1 MMTLYD
7 LKRVI
12 QSSNMLLTHTNSVYS
27 EELTLLDHIPYPQY
41 VHQVGN
47 GGGELVE
54 KGIKLVIGVLINY
67 VLRGKHGAAPG
78 TRDYI
83 KKLLATPTRKVGL
96 ILASGSTCWMGYT
109 TCIPKTDQY
118 PVYRLAPMAVSQVY
132 AGYLASQLGS
142 FDYIATDSVS
152 CISGHSAWYTAY
164 TLLQSER
171 LDAVVVVS
179 VDNGLSEE
187 YLHVFGEHEL
197 SKLVDEEDN
206 PEITKF
212 HLGQACNISVFES
225 ESCNRNTNNEILAVI
240 KDIHVAA
247 EYHVSPLGISCEGI
261 GYKKVMTRVNTDN
274 IDFIKTHSTFS
285 DDNDIESKL
294 IKDIFG
300 DIRTVNYKL
309 RIGHTMGVSTAI
321 ETVLAVQE
329 ESGTFLSL
337 GAGMGNVYSSA
348 VVEIL

>member
-1 MMTLYD
+1 
-7 LKRVI
+7 
-12 QSSNMLLTHTNSVYS
+12 MLLTHTNSVYS

-41 VHQVGN
+41 VHQIGD
-47 GGGELVE
+47 GGGELVA
-54 KGIKLVIGVLINY
+54 KGIKPVTGILINH
-67 VLRGKHGAAPG
+67 VLRGKHGAIPG

-83 KKLLATPTRKVGL
+83 KKLLTTPTRKVGL
-96 ILASGSTCWMGYT
+96 ILASGSNCWMGAT
-109 TCIPKTDQY
+109 TWIPKTDQY
-118 PVYRLAPMAVSQVY
+118 PVYKLAPMAVTQVY
-132 AGYLASQLGS
+132 AGYLASQLGF
-142 FDYIATDSVS
+142 FDYVATDSVS
-152 CISGHSAWYTAY
+152 CISGHSAWNTAC

-171 LDAVVVVS
+171 LDAIVVIS

-197 SKLVDEEDN
+197 SKLAEEEDN

-212 HLGQACNISVFES
+212 HLGEACNISVFES
-225 ESCNRNTNNEILAVI
+225 KACNRNTNNEILAVI
-240 KDIHVAA
+240 KDVHIAA
-247 EYHVSPLGISCEGI
+247 EHHVSPLGISCEGV
-261 GYKKVMTRVNTDN
+261 GYEKVMTRVNTDN

-285 DDNDIESKL
+285 KDNDIESKL

-309 RIGHTMGVSTAI
+309 RIGHTMGASTAV
-321 ETVLAVQE
+321 ETALAVQE

>member
-1 MMTLYD
+1 M
-7 LKRVI
+7 
-12 QSSNMLLTHTNSVYS
+12 
-27 EELTLLDHIPYPQY
+27 
-41 VHQVGN
+41 
-47 GGGELVE
+47 
-54 KGIKLVIGVLINY
+54 
-67 VLRGKHGAAPG
+67 
-78 TRDYI
+78 
-83 KKLLATPTRKVGL
+83 
-96 ILASGSTCWMGYT
+96 
-109 TCIPKTDQY
+109 
-118 PVYRLAPMAVSQVY
+118 
-132 AGYLASQLGS
+132 
-142 FDYIATDSVS
+142 
-152 CISGHSAWYTAY
+152 
-164 TLLQSER
+164 
-171 LDAVVVVS
+171 
-179 VDNGLSEE
+179 
-187 YLHVFGEHEL
+187 HVFGEHEL

-225 ESCNRNTNNEILAVI
+225 ESCNYSTNNSTLAKI
-240 KDIHVAA
+240 KDIHIAA

-261 GYKKVMTRVNTDN
+261 GYKKVMTRVNTGN

-321 ETVLAVQE
+321 ETALAVQE